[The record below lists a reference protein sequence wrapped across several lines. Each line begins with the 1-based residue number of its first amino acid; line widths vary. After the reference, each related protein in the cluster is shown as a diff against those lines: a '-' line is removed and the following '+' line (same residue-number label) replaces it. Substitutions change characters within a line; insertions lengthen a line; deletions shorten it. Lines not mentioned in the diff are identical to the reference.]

1 MYNDTMIS
9 GIFSTIFY
17 NPLYNGLVFLIS
29 VVPFADVGIAVI
41 TLTVVVKLFLF
52 PLSIKMVK
60 TQLAVRAL
68 EPELNKLKE
77 THKKDKQEQ
86 ARQTMA
92 LYKKRGVNPF
102 SGFLLILIQLPIIFA
117 LYWVFLRGGLPSIN
131 EEILYAFV
139 SIPERIN
146 MDFLSFIDMSARS
159 AFLAFFA
166 GVTQYFQIKF
176 SLPPMKPRSNNPS
189 LKEDLARSFHIQMRY
204 VMPII
209 VFSVAYVISAAVA
222 LYWLTSNLFAI
233 GQEIFVRRK
242 IKRKYEEEERR
253 VLQTTD
259 QTSNLSAGSQQS

>member
-1 MYNDTMIS
+1 MAE
-9 GIFSTIFY
+9 IFSVMFY

-29 VVPFADVGIAVI
+29 VVPFADVGMAVI

-60 TQLAVRAL
+60 TQLAVKAL
-68 EPELNKLKE
+68 EPELTKLKE
-77 THKKDKQEQ
+77 VHKNDKQEQ

-117 LYWVFLRGGLPSIN
+117 LYFVFLRGGLPSIN
-131 EEILYAFV
+131 EDLLYSFV
-139 SIPERIN
+139 STPDKIN
-146 MDFLSFIDMSARS
+146 MDFLGLIDMSMRS
-159 AFLAFFA
+159 IMLAFLA

-176 SLPPMKPRSNNPS
+176 SLPPMKPRGNIPS

-209 VFSVAYVISAAVA
+209 VFSVAYVISSAVA

-242 IKRKYEEEERR
+242 IKKKYEEENKINQSLE
-253 VLQTTD
+253 QTIDT
-259 QTSNLSAGSQQS
+259 QVTG